1 MEQAGEPP
9 PAISSSS
16 SLFESGRRALNL
28 KLLRCGLLFLQ
39 GESPSCHP
47 LTRQLNLLAGGRLSF
62 PLRPQNAM
70 ITQFDQIKR
79 PAKVH
84 NKHRPPASLSLFHTK
99 YSAHG
104 TNSVPTDQGR
114 PSIRLVV
121 FLRPVPILHFVC
133 LFHCF
138 SPFLKEI
145 KTTFEVNRQTHA
157 LGCFHGHLISFI
169 VERRGKISLKT

>member
-1 MEQAGEPP
+1 MEQAGEAP

-47 LTRQLNLLAGGRLSF
+47 LTRQLNLPAGGRLSF

-84 NKHRPPASLSLFHTK
+84 NKHRPPASLSLFTRNTRRMEQIQFPPIK
-99 YSAHG
+99 AVPRFDLWRSFARFPYSISCASF
-104 TNSVPTDQGR
+104 TVS
-114 PSIRLVV
+114 
-121 FLRPVPILHFVC
+121 LRF
-133 LFHCF
+133 
-138 SPFLKEI
+138 
-145 KTTFEVNRQTHA
+145 
-157 LGCFHGHLISFI
+157 
-169 VERRGKISLKT
+169 